1 MRDFGYFLILSIL
14 TIGLSACGTV
24 EQPTDPTEANY
35 PAPDRIENQQNVQEL
50 HHDILRGDF

>member
-1 MRDFGYFLILSIL
+1 MRDFGYFLILLIV

-35 PAPDRIENQQNVQEL
+35 PAPDRISNQENLQEL
-50 HHDILRGDF
+50 HGDILRNDF